1 MREVVIGAGAGAA
14 KGAVTGAAE
23 AGSKATGIGQP
34 NRDKNESPK
43 GKRK

>member
-1 MREVVIGAGAGAA
+1 MGAVAGAA

-34 NRDKNESPK
+34 DAKKNASAK
-43 GKRK
+43 GKGK